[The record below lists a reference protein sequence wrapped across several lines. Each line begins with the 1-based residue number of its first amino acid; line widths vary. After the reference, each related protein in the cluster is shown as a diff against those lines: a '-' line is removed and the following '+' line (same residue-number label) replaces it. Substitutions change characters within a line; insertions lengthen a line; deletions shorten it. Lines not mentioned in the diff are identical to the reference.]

1 MSTTVGPFH
10 LPRYRSAKALPAL
23 RSPAR
28 LPTVTQIQVALSGNT
43 IRQARRCDG
52 LEIPLS
58 LQRSTMVPMQFQ
70 WIRAAVALA
79 LVASMNACQPAAAPE
94 TGSGEV
100 AMPGSGAP
108 AAVTAAGSG
117 SGAGTTATVNSTAAL
132 DSTPALLPVVDACA
146 RVGQMVRG
154 AVDPLEGI
162 ASSDE
167 LQLLQTRLMTAT
179 GPGRVQLLE
188 EIGEAGTAAEPLADL
203 VLQGITGADPSLVA
217 ASYRTLRQISPERLL
232 ERAREDLSAPGVDEM
247 RRRVAAGELARV
259 GEAGLQTLMTVI
271 RAGGE
276 SAQVATDA
284 VYRAA
289 VYPGAAREVLFS
301 AQGVCSSLAFE
312 SCRTLARELLPIYPD
327 LLENQ
332 ASSTEAVTAVI
343 ARLLLA
349 EEAARTSLA
358 LPEGWLAAAQDPAM
372 PTSVIGESLAALVPQ
387 ADPTPMVPLVV
398 RLVGDASVSGLHREV
413 AARWLQSAAMSL
425 SEQAATLANTAIV
438 DTNDTVAAVLGLS
451 IASTPGDFRAP
462 AALLARLEQIA
473 TSGTRDRSR
482 QAALAFR
489 ALGGNTTAVDAHW
502 MSDDAWR
509 QTVSI
514 LDAPDVDSLVATV
527 NASSL
532 PVFQLLDALQVRLG
546 RSPADVSALWAH
558 ADVSAS
564 RPVWAELAARS
575 GESAAAAASRLV
587 PTNTWLSPQAAVW
600 LAAQGQQDALR
611 ALVASTVTSDETSV
625 STVGLQLAERL
636 REPVSDVRLRE
647 LILFPKP
654 MQSMDPAAMR
664 DSAARLWASQGGPDA
679 SVVVELAEALRE
691 TGVGQQAIATLA
703 ANALNRCT
711 P

>member
-1 MSTTVGPFH
+1 M
-10 LPRYRSAKALPAL
+10 
-23 RSPAR
+23 
-28 LPTVTQIQVALSGNT
+28 TQIQVALSGNT